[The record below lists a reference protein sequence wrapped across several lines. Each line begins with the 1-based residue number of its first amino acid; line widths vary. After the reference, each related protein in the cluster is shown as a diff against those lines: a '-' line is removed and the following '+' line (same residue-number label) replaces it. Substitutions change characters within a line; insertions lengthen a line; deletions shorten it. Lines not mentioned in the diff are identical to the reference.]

1 MYSLNLEQSISKT
14 AFFVVIILSS
24 SCNESKS
31 SLNAISGNTEIKQL
45 PPLEPGSMVNCVL
58 SEITSDNPG
67 DEISA
72 VIAVAI
78 GKELGCV
85 VETTGINKNESELI
99 DKVKFMAKYMME
111 KRDVEI
117 EELIV
122 EKATTKVKEIAS
134 VVASVVY
141 LEE

>member
-1 MYSLNLEQSISKT
+1 M
-14 AFFVVIILSS
+14 
-24 SCNESKS
+24 
-31 SLNAISGNTEIKQL
+31 
-45 PPLEPGSMVNCVL
+45 
-58 SEITSDNPG
+58 
-67 DEISA
+67 
-72 VIAVAI
+72 AI

-85 VETTGINKNESELI
+85 VETTGINKNEDDLI
-99 DKVKFMAKYMME
+99 DEAKFMVTYMME
-111 KRDVEI
+111 KRNVEI